1 MSEVAVALLGGA
13 GLERALS
20 ERTGV
25 HVTAT
30 TEEDHLDIAHRLGL
44 DGALVVGLAA
54 VPWPHAVELH
64 AEGSASL
71 PAYTGVV
78 SWHALPAL
86 ADALADAVAPGARG
100 GAHVMVTAPD
110 PGPDT
115 EPGDVVFLREVAEA
129 LAERVQLASRSI
141 AWRGT
146 TRTPTAAD
154 ALRSVI
160 EVHGHRDVL
169 ECPVAPTTG
178 GDPAL
183 LGLAEEL
190 GARLTTV
197 DLGKATLLDLLT
209 EVVDTVAGH
218 ESDDEVEVGD
228 DEVEDLERGQGG
240 DEVSDGPAADASGD
254 HTADPTDGA
263 TGQR

>member
-1 MSEVAVALLGGA
+1 MSEVAIALLGGA
-13 GLERALS
+13 GLDRALS

-25 HVTAT
+25 PVTAT
-30 TEEDHLDIAHRLGL
+30 TIEDHLDVAHRLGL

-64 AEGSASL
+64 AEGSATL

-129 LAERVQLASRSI
+129 LADRVQLASRSI
-141 AWRGT
+141 AWRGS
-146 TRTPTAAD
+146 TRSPTATD

-178 GDPAL
+178 GDPDL
-183 LGLAEEL
+183 LAVAEEL

-197 DLGKATLLDLLT
+197 DLGRATLLDLLT

-218 ESDDEVEVGD
+218 EVDDEDQQDGD
-228 DEVEDLERGQGG
+228 GWPD
-240 DEVSDGPAADASGD
+240 
-254 HTADPTDGA
+254 ADPPRSAGP
-263 TGQR
+263 G